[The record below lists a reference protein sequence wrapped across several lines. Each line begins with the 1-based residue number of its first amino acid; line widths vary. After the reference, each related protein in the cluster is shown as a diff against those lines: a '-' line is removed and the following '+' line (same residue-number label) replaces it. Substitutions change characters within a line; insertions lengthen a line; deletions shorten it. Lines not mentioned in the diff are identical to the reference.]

1 MKIIKVLSN
10 DSYIF
15 LNSLL
20 KELSMHNIR
29 YLVIKYDDY
38 YELHVNDKIY
48 RLYEDLSY
56 KIIGDIYNDIFN
68 SNSLFLDNDEMSINY
83 DDDKNTKMRKNT
95 IKHVSKR
102 KELKRLNNM
111 YKVNNTKNIFNKRKI
126 HYV

>member
-1 MKIIKVLSN
+1 MKIIKILSN
-10 DSYIF
+10 NSYIF
-15 LNSLL
+15 LDSLL
-20 KELSMHNIR
+20 KKLSMYNIR

-56 KIIGDIYNDIFN
+56 KSIGDIYNYIFN
-68 SNSLFLDNDEMSINY
+68 SNLFFLDNDEMAINY

-95 IKHVSKR
+95 INNVSKR

-111 YKVNNTKNIFNKRKI
+111 YKIKNISKQRRKR
-126 HYV
+126 

>member
-1 MKIIKVLSN
+1 MKIIKILSN
-10 DSYIF
+10 NSYIF
-15 LNSLL
+15 LDFLL
-20 KELSMHNIR
+20 KELSMYNIR

-56 KIIGDIYNDIFN
+56 KSIGDIYNYIFN
-68 SNSLFLDNDEMSINY
+68 SNLFFLDNDEMAINY

-95 IKHVSKR
+95 INNVSKR

-111 YKVNNTKNIFNKRKI
+111 YKIKNISKQRRKR
-126 HYV
+126 

>member
-1 MKIIKVLSN
+1 MKIIKILSN
-10 DSYIF
+10 NSYI
-15 LNSLL
+15 LLDSLL
-20 KELSMHNIR
+20 KELSMYNIR

-56 KIIGDIYNDIFN
+56 KSIGDIYNYIFN
-68 SNSLFLDNDEMSINY
+68 SNLLFLDNDEMSINY
-83 DDDKNTKMRKNT
+83 EDKNTKMRKNT

-111 YKVNNTKNIFNKRKI
+111 YKIKNISKQRRNR
-126 HYV
+126 

>member
-10 DSYIF
+10 NSYIF

-38 YELHVNDKIY
+38 YELHVNDKFY

-56 KIIGDIYNDIFN
+56 KSIGDIYNYIFN
-68 SNSLFLDNDEMSINY
+68 SNLFFLDNDEMYINY

-95 IKHVSKR
+95 INNVSKR

-111 YKVNNTKNIFNKRKI
+111 YKINNISKQRRKR
-126 HYV
+126 

>member
-1 MKIIKVLSN
+1 MKIIKILSN
-10 DSYIF
+10 NSYIF
-15 LNSLL
+15 LDSLL
-20 KELSMHNIR
+20 KELSMYNIR

-56 KIIGDIYNDIFN
+56 KSIGDIYNYIFN
-68 SNSLFLDNDEMSINY
+68 SNLLFLDNDEMAINY

-95 IKHVSKR
+95 INNVSKR

-111 YKVNNTKNIFNKRKI
+111 YKINNISKQRRK
-126 HYV
+126 H

>member
-10 DSYIF
+10 NSYI
-15 LNSLL
+15 LLDSLL
-20 KELSMHNIR
+20 KELSTHNIR

-56 KIIGDIYNDIFN
+56 KSIGDIYNDIFN
-68 SNSLFLDNDEMSINY
+68 SNLLFLDNDEMTINY

-95 IKHVSKR
+95 INHVSKR

-111 YKVNNTKNIFNKRKI
+111 YKIKNISKQRRKR
-126 HYV
+126 

>member
-1 MKIIKVLSN
+1 MKIIKILSN
-10 DSYIF
+10 NSYIF
-15 LNSLL
+15 LDSLL
-20 KELSMHNIR
+20 KKLSMYNIR

-56 KIIGDIYNDIFN
+56 KSIGDIYNYIFN
-68 SNSLFLDNDEMSINY
+68 SNLFFLDNDEMAINY

-95 IKHVSKR
+95 INNVSKR

-111 YKVNNTKNIFNKRKI
+111 YKINNISKQRRKR
-126 HYV
+126 